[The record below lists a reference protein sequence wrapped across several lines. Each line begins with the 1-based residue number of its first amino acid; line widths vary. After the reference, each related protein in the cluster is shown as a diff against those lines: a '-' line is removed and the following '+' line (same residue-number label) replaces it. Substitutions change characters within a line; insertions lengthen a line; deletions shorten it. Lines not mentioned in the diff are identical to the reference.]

1 MNKLNPQ
8 VQALSSGQYHD
19 VNGLTDL
26 KRASREDPNQAIDE
40 VAEQFESMFI
50 QMMLKS
56 MRDALPKDGMF
67 SSNDMNTY
75 TEMADQQIAVNMA
88 KSGGIGLADV
98 IARQLRP
105 EPSVSE
111 SHQSEAAAKYAS
123 AAAVLEA
130 QEPKTMPITQVGA
143 DALSVR

>member
-1 MNKLNPQ
+1 MNTSNSPS
-8 VQALSSGQYHD
+8 APLSTGQYHD

-26 KRASREDPNQAIDE
+26 KRVSREDPNAAINE

-56 MRDALPKDGMF
+56 MRDALPKDGLF
-67 SSNDMNTY
+67 SSNDMETY

-105 EPSVSE
+105 DVGVSE
-111 SHQSEAAAKYAS
+111 HRQSDVAHQYA
-123 AAAVLEA
+123 LNNREL
-130 QEPKTMPITQVGA
+130 QEPAMMPITDSGAVASQV
-143 DALSVR
+143 R

>member
-1 MNKLNPQ
+1 MNTFDTPS
-8 VQALSSGQYHD
+8 APLSTGQYHD
-19 VNGLTDL
+19 LNGLTEL
-26 KRASREDPNQAIDE
+26 KRASREDPNAAISE

-56 MRDALPKDGMF
+56 MRDALPKDGLF
-67 SSNDMNTY
+67 SSNDMETY

-105 EPSVSE
+105 EGGVSE
-111 SHQSEAAAKYAS
+111 QRQSDVAKQYAS
-123 AAAVLEA
+123 NDSELQKPAM
-130 QEPKTMPITQVGA
+130 MPITDSGA
-143 DALSVR
+143 NAFEVR

>member
-1 MNKLNPQ
+1 
-8 VQALSSGQYHD
+8 
-19 VNGLTDL
+19 LTDL
-26 KRASREDPNQAIDE
+26 KRVSREDPNAAINE

-56 MRDALPKDGMF
+56 MRDALPKDGLF
-67 SSNDMNTY
+67 SSNDMETY

-105 EPSVSE
+105 DVGVSE
-111 SHQSEAAAKYAS
+111 HRQSDVAHQYA
-123 AAAVLEA
+123 LNNREL
-130 QEPKTMPITQVGA
+130 QEPAMMPITDSGA
-143 DALSVR
+143 VASEVR